1 MTRLGQGLLIA
12 VVTLLR
18 INGLLLLILLLI
30 LLRVLLRL
38 IHHRALNTLLRDIAL
53 GFAARRTIG

>member
-18 INGLLLLILLLI
+18 INGLLLLILL
-30 LLRVLLRL
+30 RALLRL
-38 IHHRALNTLLRDIAL
+38 IHHRVLITLLRDIAL